1 MEEHLIIQ
9 EAHMKIITILLV
21 LITFVGISFS
31 QSFDSEHFTIEKLT
45 NGVYTAI
52 HKNGGYAICNAGI
65 VDLGDKTLLFDCFI
79 SPKAARDLKKA
90 AEQLTGNDVKYVVN
104 SHFHNDHIRGN
115 QIFPGAEIIATQKTK
130 ELIEETEP
138 EELEYEKK
146 VVDDRIKSTQRE
158 IEGETDHRK
167 LEEHKMWL
175 GYYKAIKESFSE
187 YKTILPDKIVKDTLV
202 IQGKDRRVILFCR
215 GKGHTES
222 DMVLLLPEDKILFTG
237 DLLFIKNHPW
247 LGDGFVEEWIEY
259 LEELKKLN
267 VEQIV
272 PGHGP
277 VGETQN
283 LDKMISYIQTITNL
297 VDDAITNNISKED
310 LRLTTIPDEFK
321 DWLLSRFFTLNLV
334 VQYNKKSN

>member
-1 MEEHLIIQ
+1 VSYLIEQ
-9 EAHMKIITILLV
+9 EKNMKIITIFLL
-21 LITFVGISFS
+21 LIALVGNSFS
-31 QSFDSEHFTIEKLT
+31 QSFESEHFTIEKLT
-45 NGVYTAI
+45 NGVYAAI

-65 VDLGDKTLLFDCFI
+65 INLGNETLVFDCFI

-90 AEQLTGNDVKYVVN
+90 AEELTGNEVRYVIN
-104 SHFHNDHIRGN
+104 SHYHNDHIRGN
-115 QIFPGAEIIATQKTK
+115 QVFSGAEIIATQKTK

-146 VVDDRIKSTQRE
+146 VVDDIIKSTQRE